1 MKKITFHE
9 IGVIHSP
16 FKEPRGMPI
25 QPRGAKGTKG
35 IIDINPKYVG
45 GLKDLQGFSHII
57 LLYQFH
63 LSRGFSLTVT
73 PFLDTHSHGVFATR
87 APRRPTPIG
96 ISVVQLLKIKGRR
109 LYVENV
115 DMVDGTPIVDIKPY
129 VPAFD
134 VHRVTR
140 IGWLT
145 TKKRNASKQR
155 SDERFM

>member
-1 MKKITFHE
+1 
-9 IGVIHSP
+9 
-16 FKEPRGMPI
+16 MPI

-35 IIDINPKYVG
+35 IIDIDPKYVG

-96 ISVVQLLKIKGRR
+96 ISVVQLLKVKGRR

-140 IGWLT
+140 IGWLA